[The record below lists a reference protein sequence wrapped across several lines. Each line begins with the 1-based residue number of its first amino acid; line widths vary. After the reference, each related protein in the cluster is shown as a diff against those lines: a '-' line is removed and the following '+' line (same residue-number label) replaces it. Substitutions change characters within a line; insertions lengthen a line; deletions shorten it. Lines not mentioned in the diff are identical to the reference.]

1 MTMLHNMS
9 VPPLSSY
16 TNKILPPG
24 KMIYL
29 DLGRIIRIKL
39 MGMQYPSGKV
49 VPENELYK
57 NLEEY
62 IKNNEKWYERVK
74 PINKYVL
81 LYRDYLNLETKAKCD
96 IEYTEDIDLCLFIL
110 SKTVNGFYIPNK
122 DIRISK
128 QVFEGRY
135 MICKND
141 LE

>member
-1 MTMLHNMS
+1 MLHNMS

-96 IEYTEDIDLCLFIL
+96 IEFTEDIDLCLFIL

>member
-1 MTMLHNMS
+1 MLHNMS

>member
-1 MTMLHNMS
+1 
-9 VPPLSSY
+9 
-16 TNKILPPG
+16 
-24 KMIYL
+24 
-29 DLGRIIRIKL
+29 